1 MNKSLR
7 GIIQMSR
14 AFVFPGQGSQEVGMG
29 LALSEAFPAARL
41 VFEEVDDAL
50 EVRLSKI
57 MFEGP
62 LEELTLTQNA
72 QPALMAVSMAVI
84 RVLEEE
90 GGKKVSEMAAF
101 VAGHSLG
108 EYSALAAAGALPLAE
123 TARLLQTRGE
133 AMQAAVPVGQGA
145 MAAILGLSIEDVE
158 AVSADAAKDQVCD
171 VANDNSDGQVVVSGD
186 AEAVERAVE
195 VAKERGARKAMML
208 TVSAPFHCSLLDPA
222 ADVMTYALATA
233 SMSVPNPPV
242 VANVTAAPVS
252 DPDDIRN
259 LLVEQVTSRVRW
271 RECVL
276 AMRDLGVDELCEIGS
291 GKVLTGLVRRID
303 REISGRA
310 IGNPADIEEFL
321 ATL

>member
-1 MNKSLR
+1 MV
-7 GIIQMSR
+7 R

-133 AMQAAVPVGQGA
+133 AMQAAVPVGRGA
-145 MAAILGLSIEDVE
+145 MAAILGPSLEDVE
-158 AVSADAAKDQVCD
+158 SIAADAAEDQVCD

-186 AEAVERAVE
+186 TEAVERAVE
-195 VAKERGARKAMML
+195 IAKERGARKAMML

-233 SMSVPNPPV
+233 SMSAPNPPV

-259 LLVEQVTSRVRW
+259 LLIEQVTSRVRW

-276 AMRDLGVDELCEIGS
+276 TMRDQGVDELCEIGA

-310 IGNPADIEEFL
+310 IGNPADIEDFL

>member
-1 MNKSLR
+1 
-7 GIIQMSR
+7 MSR
-14 AFVFPGQGSQEVGMG
+14 AFIFPGQGSQEVGMG
-29 LALSEAFPAARL
+29 LTLSEAFPAARL

-62 LEELTLTQNA
+62 LEKLTLTQNA

-133 AMQAAVPVGQGA
+133 AMQAAVPVGRGA
-145 MAAILGLSIEDVE
+145 MAAILGPSLKVVE
-158 AVSADAAKDQVCD
+158 AIASDAAEDQVCD
-171 VANDNSDGQVVVSGD
+171 VANDNSDGQVVISGNT
-186 AEAVERAVE
+186 EAVERALHL
-195 VAKERGARKAMML
+195 AKDRGARKAMML

-222 ADVMTYALATA
+222 ADVMTYALAAA
-233 SMSVPNPPV
+233 SISAPNPPL
-242 VANVTAAPVS
+242 VANVIAAPVS

-259 LLVEQVTSRVRW
+259 LLVEQVTGRVRW

-276 AMRDLGVDELCEIGS
+276 TMRDQGVHELCEIGS

-303 REISGRA
+303 REIIGRA
-310 IGNPADIEEFL
+310 IGNPTDIEEFL

>member
-1 MNKSLR
+1 
-7 GIIQMSR
+7 MSR

-123 TARLLQTRGE
+123 TARLLQTRAE

>member
-1 MNKSLR
+1 
-7 GIIQMSR
+7 
-14 AFVFPGQGSQEVGMG
+14 
-29 LALSEAFPAARL
+29 
-41 VFEEVDDAL
+41 
-50 EVRLSKI
+50 
-57 MFEGP
+57 
-62 LEELTLTQNA
+62 LTLTQNA

>member
-1 MNKSLR
+1 
-7 GIIQMSR
+7 MSR

-29 LALSEAFPAARL
+29 LALSKAFPAAKL

-50 EVRLSKI
+50 EKRLSRI
-57 MFEGP
+57 MFDGP
-62 LEELTLTQNA
+62 MEELTLTENT
-72 QPALMAVSMAVI
+72 QPALMAHSMAVI

-90 GGKKVSEMAAF
+90 GGIKVAEVASF

-108 EYSALAAAGALPLAE
+108 EYSALAAAGAIPLGE

-133 AMQAAVPVGQGA
+133 AMQAAVPVGKGA
-145 MAAILGLSIEDVE
+145 MAAILGLGLEDVE
-158 AVSADAAKDQVCD
+158 ALAADAAEDQVCD

-186 AEAVERAVE
+186 TDAVERAVE
-195 VAKERGARKAMML
+195 IAKERGARKAMML

-222 ADVMTYALATA
+222 ADIMTYALASANITT
-233 SMSVPNPPV
+233 PNPPV

-276 AMRDLGVDELCEIGS
+276 AMRDQGVDELCEIGP
-291 GKVLTGLVRRID
+291 GKVLTGLNRRID
-303 REISGRA
+303 RELTGRA
-310 IGNPADIEEFL
+310 IGTPEDIEEFL

>member
-1 MNKSLR
+1 
-7 GIIQMSR
+7 MSR

-29 LALSEAFPAARL
+29 LALSKAFPAAKL

-50 EVRLSKI
+50 EKRLSRI

-62 LEELTLTQNA
+62 IEELTLTENT
-72 QPALMAVSMAVI
+72 QPALMAHSMAVI
-84 RVLEEE
+84 RVLEVE
-90 GGKKVSEMAAF
+90 GGIKVSEVASF

-108 EYSALAAAGALPLAE
+108 EYSALAAAGAIPLGE

-133 AMQAAVPVGQGA
+133 AMQAAVPVGKGA
-145 MAAILGLSIEDVE
+145 MAAILGLSLEEVE
-158 AVSADAAKDQVCD
+158 AVAADAAEDQVCD

-186 AEAVERAVE
+186 TDAVERAVE
-195 VAKERGARKAMML
+195 IAKERGAKKAMML
-208 TVSAPFHCSLLDPA
+208 TVSAPLHCSLLDPA
-222 ADVMTYALATA
+222 ADIMTYALASANITT
-233 SMSVPNPPV
+233 PNPPV
-242 VANVTAAPVS
+242 VANVTATPVS

-276 AMRDLGVDELCEIGS
+276 AMRDHGVDELCELGA
-291 GKVLTGLVRRID
+291 GKVLTGLNRRID
-303 REISGRA
+303 RELTGRT
-310 IGNPADIEEFL
+310 IGTPEDIEKFL

>member
-1 MNKSLR
+1 
-7 GIIQMSR
+7 MSR

-29 LALSEAFPAARL
+29 LALSKAFPAAKL

-50 EVRLSKI
+50 EKRLSRI
-57 MFEGP
+57 MFDGP
-62 LEELTLTQNA
+62 MEELTLTENT
-72 QPALMAVSMAVI
+72 QPALMAHSMAVI

-90 GGKKVSEMAAF
+90 GGIKVAEVASF

-108 EYSALAAAGALPLAE
+108 EYSALAAAGAIPLGE

-133 AMQAAVPVGQGA
+133 AMQAAVPVGKGA
-145 MAAILGLSIEDVE
+145 MAAILGLGLEDVE
-158 AVSADAAKDQVCD
+158 AVAADAAEDQVCD

-186 AEAVERAVE
+186 TDAVERAVE
-195 VAKERGARKAMML
+195 IAKERGARKAMML

-222 ADVMTYALATA
+222 ADIMTYALASANITT
-233 SMSVPNPPV
+233 PNPPV

-276 AMRDLGVDELCEIGS
+276 AMRDQGVDELCEIGP
-291 GKVLTGLVRRID
+291 GKVLTGLNRRID
-303 REISGRA
+303 RELTGRA
-310 IGNPADIEEFL
+310 IGTPEDIEEFL

>member
-1 MNKSLR
+1 
-7 GIIQMSR
+7 MSR

-29 LALSEAFPAARL
+29 QALAAAFPAARL

-50 EVRLSKI
+50 EKKLSRI

-62 LEELTLTQNA
+62 IEELTLTENT
-72 QPALMAVSMAVI
+72 QPALMATSMAVI
-84 RVLEEE
+84 RVLEVE
-90 GGKKVSEMAAF
+90 GGIRIPDVASF

-108 EYSALAAAGALPLAE
+108 EYSALAAAGAISLAE

-133 AMQAAVPVGQGA
+133 AMQAAVPVGRGA
-145 MAAILGLSIEDVE
+145 MAAILGPSLEEVE
-158 AVSADAAKDQVCD
+158 AVAADAAEDQVCD
-171 VANDNSDGQVVVSGD
+171 VANDNSEGQVVVSGNT
-186 AEAVERAVE
+186 EAVERAVE
-195 VAKERGARKAMML
+195 IAKERGAKRAMML
-208 TVSAPFHCSLLDPA
+208 TVSAPFHCALLDPA

-233 SMSVPNPPV
+233 NISAPNPPV
-242 VANVTAAPVS
+242 VANVTAAPVI

-276 AMRDLGVDELCEIGS
+276 AMRDQGVGELCEIGA
-291 GKVLTGLVRRID
+291 GKVLTGLNRRID
-303 REISGRA
+303 RELTGRA
-310 IGNPADIEEFL
+310 IGSPADIEAFL

>member
-1 MNKSLR
+1 
-7 GIIQMSR
+7 MSR

-29 LALSEAFPAARL
+29 KALAEAFPSAKL

-50 EVRLSKI
+50 EKRLSKI

-62 LEELTLTQNA
+62 IEELTMTENT
-72 QPALMAVSMAVI
+72 QPALMAMSMAVM

-90 GGKKVSEMAAF
+90 GGVKISEVASF

-108 EYSALAAAGALPLAE
+108 EYSALAAAGAIPLSEA
-123 TARLLQTRGE
+123 ARLLQTRGE
-133 AMQAAVPVGQGA
+133 AMQAAVPVGKGA
-145 MAAILGLSIEDVE
+145 MAAILGPSLEEVESI
-158 AVSADAAKDQVCD
+158 AADAADDQVCD

-186 AEAVERAVE
+186 TEAVERAVD
-195 VAKERGARKAMML
+195 VAKERGAKRAMML
-208 TVSAPFHCSLLDPA
+208 TVSAPFHCALLDPA

-233 SMSVPNPPV
+233 NITAPNPPV

-252 DPDDIRN
+252 DPDEIRN

-276 AMRDLGVDELCEIGS
+276 AMRDLGVDELCEIGA
-291 GKVLTGLVRRID
+291 GKVLTGLNRRID
-303 REISGRA
+303 RDLTGRA
-310 IGNPADIEEFL
+310 IGSPADIEEFL

>member
-1 MNKSLR
+1 
-7 GIIQMSR
+7 MSR

-29 LALSEAFPAARL
+29 LALSKAFPAAKL

-50 EVRLSKI
+50 EKRLSRI

-62 LEELTLTQNA
+62 IEELTLTENT
-72 QPALMAVSMAVI
+72 QPALMAHSMAVI
-84 RVLEEE
+84 RVLEVE
-90 GGKKVSEMAAF
+90 GGIKVSEVASF

-108 EYSALAAAGALPLAE
+108 EYSALAAAGAIPLGE

-133 AMQAAVPVGQGA
+133 AMQAAVPVGKGA
-145 MAAILGLSIEDVE
+145 MAAILGLSLEEVE
-158 AVSADAAKDQVCD
+158 AVAADAAEDQVCD

-186 AEAVERAVE
+186 TDAVERAVE
-195 VAKERGARKAMML
+195 IAKERGAKKAMML

-222 ADVMTYALATA
+222 ADIMTYALASANITT
-233 SMSVPNPPV
+233 PNPPV
-242 VANVTAAPVS
+242 VANVTATPVS
-252 DPDDIRN
+252 DPDGIRN

-276 AMRDLGVDELCEIGS
+276 AMRDHGVDELCEVGA
-291 GKVLTGLVRRID
+291 GKVLTGLNRRID
-303 REISGRA
+303 RELTGRT
-310 IGNPADIEEFL
+310 IGTPEDIEKFL